1 MKIFH
6 RLNTALALVTLVTLS
21 ALSSGCDYARK
32 VIAKDKLNQ
41 GAIMYNQGRTKE
53 AQKYFKDALDTFDQ
67 NPVGWL
73 YYGATLVKD
82 YKALS
87 GSEREQ
93 KATEAL
99 NAYQKALDLSGG
111 NCKITDN
118 AVSYMATIYEDLDK
132 PNERREWLLK
142 RAEHPECSSKDIKA
156 TTYYTIG
163 VNYWNCSYDQ
173 TTRYQDKTKV
183 TGDPFHARN
192 MDYSPEA
199 QADKQRAQDCVTK
212 GLEYIEKAL
221 AVDPEYPD
229 AYFYKGLLYRER
241 QKMTKDEAER
251 KKLADMAQKLSEEGS
266 AMQKKKEEA
275 AKQKEQQSQPQG

>member
-6 RLNTALALVTLVTLS
+6 RLNTALALVTLMTLA
-21 ALSSGCDYARK
+21 ALGSGCDYARK

-82 YKALS
+82 YKALA
-87 GSEREQ
+87 GAEREQ
-93 KATEAL
+93 KANEAL
-99 NAYQKALDLSGG
+99 NAYQKALDLAAG
-111 NCKITDN
+111 NCKVIDN
-118 AVSYMATIYEDLDK
+118 AISYIATIYEDLDK
-132 PNERREWLLK
+132 ADERREWLLK
-142 RAEHPECSSKDIKA
+142 RAEHPECSNKDIKA
-156 TTYYTIG
+156 TTYYTIA
-163 VNYWNCSYDQ
+163 VNYWNCAYDQ
-173 TTRYQDKTKV
+173 TTRYQDKAV
-183 TGDPFHARN
+183 TDAFHYRN
-192 MDYSPEA
+192 MDYADALP
-199 QADKQRAQDCVTK
+199 DKQRAQDCVTK

-221 AVDPEYPD
+221 AVDPEYVD

-251 KKLADMAQKLSEEGS
+251 RKLADMAQKMNDEGS
-266 AMQKKKEEA
+266 ALQKKKEEA
-275 AKQKEQQSQPQG
+275 AKQQEQQSKPQG